1 MDSLLLDSSYLEE
14 MFLFES
20 EENTTTATEDEPDEE
35 APDVD
40 GFSSSEDEEDSD
52 DEDIPSVPI
61 CIENTRLKKEKFEG
75 NLAAKVRDILDYI
88 SSLGLDLPLFLDAV
102 SWGSPQCHS
111 DRKIQYARTSLL
123 ASKELPQILQRWFK
137 PPRRMKEGKGRRPVG
152 ARQTLYQFAVECVT
166 DKIDREMK
174 ASAFLF
180 TSPSEDFSEAH
191 LLDMDFEK
199 KLKPKVQTYAP
210 MLWQLMKRACT
221 PKKLE
226 EHSNKKKNRD
236 LVRSSLLA
244 LLQVKYF
251 SNLLLT

>member
-1 MDSLLLDSSYLEE
+1 MDSLLLDSPYLEE

-20 EENTTTATEDEPDEE
+20 EENITTATEDESDHSDEE
-35 APDVD
+35 GHDVD
-40 GFSSSEDEEDSD
+40 GFSSSEEEED

-75 NLAAKVRDILDYI
+75 NLASKVRDILDYI
-88 SSLGLDLPLFLDAV
+88 HLLGLDLPLFLDAV

-152 ARQTLYQFAVECVT
+152 TRQTLYQFAVECVT

-180 TSPSEDFSEAH
+180 TSPSEEFSEAH

-199 KLKPKVQTYAP
+199 NLKPKVQTYAP
-210 MLWQLMKRACT
+210 MLWQLLNRACT

-236 LVRSSLLA
+236 LVSS
-244 LLQVKYF
+244 
-251 SNLLLT
+251 S